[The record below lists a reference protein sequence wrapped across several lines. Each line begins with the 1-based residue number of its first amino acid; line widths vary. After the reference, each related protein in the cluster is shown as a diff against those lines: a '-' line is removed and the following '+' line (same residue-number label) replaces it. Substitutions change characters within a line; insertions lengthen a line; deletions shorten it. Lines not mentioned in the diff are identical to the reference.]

1 MMIFKIV
8 FLNAKRLKTADGKRK
23 IKVFMMMDF
32 NWLLVQGRK
41 SKKHERALKM
51 LFYPVNNAQFI
62 VIQPEK
68 GVTNKLLNILKL
80 LTNKKK

>member
-1 MMIFKIV
+1 
-8 FLNAKRLKTADGKRK
+8 
-23 IKVFMMMDF
+23 MDL
-32 NWLLVQGRK
+32 NWLLVQERK
-41 SKKHERALKM
+41 SKKHERAFQM